1 MLPTQKEFLE
11 WILDKIDNG
20 SHPDDLKILINQQIL
35 KLDNYID
42 TEVNTILAENEKLK
56 EELKEHNN
64 LMMLQHKR
72 IVEANKYWQEKL
84 NKPKLLHSDLGS
96 LLKFLMDRIDDLET
110 INS

>member
-11 WILDKIDNG
+11 WILDEIDNG
-20 SHPDDLKILINQQIL
+20 SHPEDLKVLISQQIV
-35 KLDNYID
+35 KLNNYVNTD
-42 TEVNTILAENEKLK
+42 DNTILVENERLK
-56 EELKEHNN
+56 TEVKEYNN

-84 NKPKLLHSDLGS
+84 NKPKLLHSDLGN